1 MRMNWPD
8 LVLGLVLVLFAVAC
22 AWNLIGAVRY
32 RAILSQRKMLLF
44 QRDDVGLREDPIRF
58 WILVVRNAMGI
69 AMPCALLVLMF
80 VWR

>member
-1 MRMNWPD
+1 MRVNWPD

-44 QRDDVGLREDPIRF
+44 QRDDVGLREDPD
-58 WILVVRNAMGI
+58 
-69 AMPCALLVLMF
+69 PVLDSGCTQCDGRRGCRAPS
-80 VWR
+80 WS